1 MGKEEWKGR
10 RKEGGKE
17 EWKERREERRKEG
30 ERSVLLHVCQLAPR
44 SVGLDS
50 ECYILRQKQTRIYSE
65 ESLNTFKELYVT

>member
-17 EWKERREERRKEG
+17 EWKDRRTEDKTRRRKI
-30 ERSVLLHVCQLAPR
+30 SPAPR
-44 SVGLDS
+44 VSVCTRSIALDS

-65 ESLNTFKELYVT
+65 ESLNIFKELYMT